1 MRAQTVSPLGIGMKL
16 KGILLTLLILA
27 SLAAPC
33 AALVSFKPI
42 FDMSRWTTDTY
53 PAFGSSGTLYD
64 AKSPATPSV
73 STDLGQVRDVNYSPI
88 FDMSPGAWSFNTYP
102 AFTGSSAGQGIL
114 FSTIVASH

>member
-1 MRAQTVSPLGIGMKL
+1 MRTKTVTPLGIGMKL

-33 AALVSFKPI
+33 AAQNFRPL

-53 PAFGSSGTLYD
+53 PAFGTTGTLYD
-64 AKSPATPSV
+64 AKSPTTPSV
-73 STDLGQVRDVNYSPI
+73 STDLGQVRGVKYSPI

-102 AFTGSSAGQGIL
+102 AFSGPSAGQGIQ
-114 FSTIVASH
+114 FGTMIRSY